1 MHKKVLLT
9 LGFISL
15 GLGIVGSILPL
26 LPTTPFLLLSAY
38 FFSKSSKRWYNWL
51 ISLPKFGESI
61 KNYNENGVIRLKA
74 KIFCFISIVGVITWI
89 TAFTNYSH
97 VIKTIIPITLTL
109 VLFYVLTRPSKINEK
124 IR

>member
-1 MHKKVLLT
+1 MHRNLLLT

-15 GLGIVGSILPL
+15 GLGIIGSFLPL

-38 FFSKSSKRWYNWL
+38 LFSKSSKRWYNWL

-74 KIFCFISIVGVITWI
+74 KIFCLISILGVIIWLI
-89 TAFTNYSH
+89 AFTSYNQI
-97 VIKTIIPITLTL
+97 IKTIIPITLTF
-109 VLFYVLTRPSKINEK
+109 VLIYVMSRPSKINEK
-124 IR
+124 N